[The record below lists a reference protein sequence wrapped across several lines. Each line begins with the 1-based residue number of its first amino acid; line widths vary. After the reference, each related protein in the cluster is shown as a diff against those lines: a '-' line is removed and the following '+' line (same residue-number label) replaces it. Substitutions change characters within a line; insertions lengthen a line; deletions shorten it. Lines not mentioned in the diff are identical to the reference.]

1 MGVTNEPEASDF
13 EHPFQTYVR
22 HASGVLAS
30 AGGKC
35 RGLVLEIVHTF
46 DRTPVR
52 LLPPEVAMSAISL
65 SPSSLSRTTA
75 RPVPKL
81 RLTRRGRL
89 VITVLVLSALVLA
102 TLGLLRLL
110 EGTALAG
117 TSGSGQQAL
126 TTVVVKQGQTLWQVA
141 QSVDPAG
148 DPRDMV
154 LRIEQING
162 LQSTRLVPG
171 QSLLVPAA

>member
-1 MGVTNEPEASDF
+1 MSVM
-13 EHPFQTYVR
+13 
-22 HASGVLAS
+22 
-30 AGGKC
+30 
-35 RGLVLEIVHTF
+35 TF
-46 DRTPVR
+46 TPAR
-52 LLPPEVAMSAISL
+52 VAPA
-65 SPSSLSRTTA
+65 
-75 RPVPKL
+75 PKL

-89 VITVLVLSALVLA
+89 VITVLAVALVALVG
-102 TLGLLRLL
+102 LGLLRAL
-110 EGTALAG
+110 EGSALAG

-162 LQSTRLVPG
+162 LQSTRIVPG
-171 QSLLVPAA
+171 QSLLVPAT